1 VKRGTRERCRK
12 GVTSIQVV
20 QKKKL
25 KRDTAIVSMVPVDH
39 LVSPR
44 TFYMFR
50 HRCRIKDIPD
60 TNITLIYLC
69 QFDFP

>member
-1 VKRGTRERCRK
+1 M
-12 GVTSIQVV
+12 
-20 QKKKL
+20 KL

-50 HRCRIKDIPD
+50 HRCRIKDIPVTSIGILHFHTFVPLLPLVSD
-60 TNITLIYLC
+60 LK
-69 QFDFP
+69 QARV